1 MSQLQSA
8 SRVGLSTLS
17 AGRLFAPKNE
27 ENRMNVRSPGHH
39 ITRRIKLITCIS
51 ALVTAFVVAL
61 PQVGHAQN
69 VTPPPVPDRLQ
80 APIPE
85 GNEAFLIG
93 HAFGSQ
99 DYVCAASGSGV
110 AFVLTTPEAVLFDN
124 PAHRV
129 INHFFSP
136 NPVEGGT
143 IRATWQSTR
152 NSSVFWGK
160 GVATATAASDPDFV
174 APDAIA
180 WVTLSQAG
188 VLEGSGTGDNLA
200 VATFVQRVN
209 TVGGLAPS
217 IGCNSPA
224 DLEKTAFVPYEADYV
239 FFRNPTATTAVPERN

>member
-1 MSQLQSA
+1 
-8 SRVGLSTLS
+8 
-17 AGRLFAPKNE
+17 
-27 ENRMNVRSPGHH
+27 MNIRNTGHQ
-39 ITRRIKLITCIS
+39 ITRRTRLIACTG
-51 ALVTAFVVAL
+51 ALAAAFVVAL

-69 VTPPPVPDRLQ
+69 VTPPRVPDRLNV
-80 APIPE
+80 PE

-124 PAHRV
+124 PGRRV

-152 NSSVFWGK
+152 NSSAFLGK
-160 GVATATAASDPDFV
+160 LDVTATFDSDPDFV

-180 WVTLSQAG
+180 WLRLSRAG
-188 VLEGSGTGDNLA
+188 VLEGSGNGDDLA
-200 VATFVQRVN
+200 VTTFVQRVN

-217 IGCNSPA
+217 TGCNSPD
-224 DLEKTAFVPYEADYV
+224 DLRKIAIVPYEADYV
-239 FFRNPTATTAVPERN
+239 FFRHSTATAAVAERK

>member
-1 MSQLQSA
+1 
-8 SRVGLSTLS
+8 
-17 AGRLFAPKNE
+17 
-27 ENRMNVRSPGHH
+27 MNIRNTGHH
-39 ITRRIKLITCIS
+39 ITRRIRLIACIS
-51 ALVTAFVVAL
+51 ALGTAFVVAL
-61 PQVGHAQN
+61 PQVGHAKN
-69 VTPPPVPDRLQ
+69 VTPPPVPGTLQ
-80 APIPE
+80 VPE

-124 PAHRV
+124 PARRV

-160 GVATATAASDPDFV
+160 VVHAATSATDPDFV
-174 APDAIA
+174 ALDAIA
-180 WVTLSQAG
+180 WVLLSQAG
-188 VLEGSGTGDNLA
+188 VLEGSGNGDNLA
-200 VATFVQRVN
+200 AATFVQRVN

-224 DLEKTAFVPYEADYV
+224 DIGKTAFVPYEADYV
-239 FFRNPTATTAVPERN
+239 FYTNPTATTARPERN

>member
-1 MSQLQSA
+1 
-8 SRVGLSTLS
+8 
-17 AGRLFAPKNE
+17 
-27 ENRMNVRSPGHH
+27 MNVRSTGHH
-39 ITRRIKLITCIS
+39 ITRRIKLIACIS
-51 ALVTAFVVAL
+51 ALGMAFVVVL

-80 APIPE
+80 EPIPE

-110 AFVLTTPEAVLFDN
+110 AFVLTTPEAVLFDT
-124 PAHRV
+124 PARRV
-129 INHFFSP
+129 INHYFSP

-152 NSSVFWGK
+152 DSSVFWGQLDK
-160 GVATATAASDPDFV
+160 SATFVTDPDFV

-180 WVTLSQAG
+180 WLLLSQAG
-188 VLEGSGTGDNLA
+188 VLDGVGGGTTLS

-217 IGCNSPA
+217 IGCNSPM
-224 DLEKTAFVPYEADYV
+224 DIGNKAFVPYEADYV
-239 FFRNPTATTAVPERN
+239 FFTNPTAATAVSERN

>member
-1 MSQLQSA
+1 
-8 SRVGLSTLS
+8 
-17 AGRLFAPKNE
+17 
-27 ENRMNVRSPGHH
+27 MNIGNTGHH
-39 ITRRIKLITCIS
+39 ITRRIRLIACIS
-51 ALVTAFVVAL
+51 ALGTAFVVAL
-61 PQVGHAQN
+61 PQVGHAQK
-69 VTPPPVPDRLQ
+69 VTPPPVPGTLQ
-80 APIPE
+80 VPE

-124 PAHRV
+124 PARRV

-160 GVATATAASDPDFV
+160 VVHAATSATDPDFV
-174 APDAIA
+174 ARDAIA
-180 WVTLSQAG
+180 WVLLSQAG
-188 VLEGSGTGDNLA
+188 VLEGSGNGDNLA
-200 VATFVQRVN
+200 AATFVQRVN

-224 DLEKTAFVPYEADYV
+224 DIGKTAFVPYEADYV
-239 FFRNPTATTAVPERN
+239 FFSNPTATTAVPERN

>member
-1 MSQLQSA
+1 
-8 SRVGLSTLS
+8 
-17 AGRLFAPKNE
+17 
-27 ENRMNVRSPGHH
+27 MNIRNTGHH
-39 ITRRIKLITCIS
+39 ITRRIRLIACIS
-51 ALVTAFVVAL
+51 ALGTAFVVAL
-61 PQVGHAQN
+61 PQVGHAKN
-69 VTPPPVPDRLQ
+69 VTPPPVPGTLQ
-80 APIPE
+80 VPE

-124 PAHRV
+124 PARRV

-152 NSSVFWGK
+152 DSSVFWGQLDK
-160 GVATATAASDPDFV
+160 AATFQSDPDFV

-180 WVTLSQAG
+180 WLLLSRAG
-188 VLEGSGTGDNLA
+188 VLEGSGIGDNLA

-209 TVGGLAPS
+209 TVGGLAPL
-217 IGCNSPA
+217 IGCNSLA
-224 DLEKTAFVPYEADYV
+224 DIGTRVFVPYEADYV
-239 FFRNPTATTAVPERN
+239 FFANPTATTAVPEPK

>member
-1 MSQLQSA
+1 MNI
-8 SRVGLSTLS
+8 R
-17 AGRLFAPKNE
+17 
-27 ENRMNVRSPGHH
+27 NRGHH
-39 ITRRIKLITCIS
+39 ITRRIRLIACMS
-51 ALVTAFVVAL
+51 ALATAFVVAL

-69 VTPPPVPDRLQ
+69 VTPPAVPDKLQ
-80 APIPE
+80 VEE

-124 PAHRV
+124 PARRV

-160 GVATATAASDPDFV
+160 LVHAATFETDPDFV

-180 WVTLSQAG
+180 WLTLGRAG
-188 VLEGSGTGDNLA
+188 VLVGVGGGRELS

-209 TVGGLAPS
+209 TVGGLAPAT
-217 IGCNSPA
+217 GCNSP
-224 DLEKTAFVPYEADYV
+224 DDIGHKAFVPYEADYV
-239 FFRNPTATTAVPERN
+239 FFRNPTATTAVSERN

>member
-1 MSQLQSA
+1 
-8 SRVGLSTLS
+8 
-17 AGRLFAPKNE
+17 
-27 ENRMNVRSPGHH
+27 MNIRNTGHH
-39 ITRRIKLITCIS
+39 ITRRIRLIACIG
-51 ALVTAFVVAL
+51 ALATAFVVAL

-69 VTPPPVPDRLQ
+69 VTPPRVPDSFKVG
-80 APIPE
+80 E
-85 GNEAFLIG
+85 GDEAFLIG

-124 PAHRV
+124 AARRV

-136 NPVEGGT
+136 NPVERGT

-160 GVATATAASDPDFV
+160 LVAAATFVSDPDFV

-180 WVTLSQAG
+180 WLNLSQAG
-188 VLEGSGTGDNLA
+188 VLEGSGNGDNLA

-217 IGCNSPA
+217 IGCNSP
-224 DLEKTAFVPYEADYV
+224 DDIGKTAFVPYEADYV
-239 FFRNPTATTAVPERN
+239 FFNNPTATTAVPERN

>member
-1 MSQLQSA
+1 
-8 SRVGLSTLS
+8 
-17 AGRLFAPKNE
+17 
-27 ENRMNVRSPGHH
+27 MNVRCTGHH
-39 ITRRIKLITCIS
+39 ITRRIKLIACIS
-51 ALVTAFVVAL
+51 ALGTAFVVAL

-80 APIPE
+80 VRD
-85 GNEAFLIG
+85 GSEAFLIG

-152 NSSVFWGK
+152 NSSVFWGQA
-160 GVATATAASDPDFV
+160 VAIATAATDPDFV

-180 WVTLSQAG
+180 WVTLSRAG
-188 VLEGSGTGDNLA
+188 VLQGSGTGDNLA

-217 IGCNSPA
+217 IGCSSP
-224 DLEKTAFVPYEADYV
+224 DDIKKTAFVPYEADYV
-239 FFRNPTATTAVPERN
+239 FYRKPTATTAVPERN

>member
-1 MSQLQSA
+1 
-8 SRVGLSTLS
+8 
-17 AGRLFAPKNE
+17 
-27 ENRMNVRSPGHH
+27 MNVRSTGHH
-39 ITRRIKLITCIS
+39 ITRRIKLIACIS
-51 ALVTAFVVAL
+51 ALGTAFVVAL

-80 APIPE
+80 VTD
-85 GNEAFLIG
+85 GSEAFLIG
-93 HAFGSQ
+93 HAFGTQ

-152 NSSVFWGK
+152 NSSVFWGQ
-160 GVATATAASDPDFV
+160 GVAVATAATDPDFV

-180 WVTLSQAG
+180 WVTLSRAG

-217 IGCNSPA
+217 TGCNSPA
-224 DLEKTAFVPYEADYV
+224 DIGKKTAFVPYEADYV
-239 FFRNPTATTAVPERN
+239 FYRKPTATTAAPEHN

>member
-1 MSQLQSA
+1 
-8 SRVGLSTLS
+8 
-17 AGRLFAPKNE
+17 
-27 ENRMNVRSPGHH
+27 MNIRNTGHH
-39 ITRRIKLITCIS
+39 ITRRIRLIACIS
-51 ALVTAFVVAL
+51 ALGTAFVVAL
-61 PQVGHAQN
+61 PQVGHAKN
-69 VTPPPVPDRLQ
+69 VTPPPVPGTLQ
-80 APIPE
+80 VPE

-124 PAHRV
+124 PARRV

-160 GVATATAASDPDFV
+160 VVHAATSATDPDFV
-174 APDAIA
+174 ALDAIA
-180 WVTLSQAG
+180 WVLLSQAG
-188 VLEGSGTGDNLA
+188 VLEGSGNGDNLA
-200 VATFVQRVN
+200 AATFVQRVN

-224 DLEKTAFVPYEADYV
+224 DIGKTAFVPYEADYV
-239 FFRNPTATTAVPERN
+239 FYKNSTATTAVPGRN

>member
-1 MSQLQSA
+1 
-8 SRVGLSTLS
+8 
-17 AGRLFAPKNE
+17 
-27 ENRMNVRSPGHH
+27 MNVRSTGHH
-39 ITRRIKLITCIS
+39 ITRRIKLIACIS
-51 ALVTAFVVAL
+51 ALGTAFVVAF
-61 PQVGHAQN
+61 PQIGHAQN
-69 VTPPPVPDRLQ
+69 VTAPPVPDKLQ
-80 APIPE
+80 VTD
-85 GNEAFLIG
+85 GSEAFLIG

-136 NPVEGGT
+136 NPIEGGT

-152 NSSVFWGK
+152 NSSVFWGQA
-160 GVATATAASDPDFV
+160 VAIATAATDPDFV

-180 WVTLSQAG
+180 WVTLSRAG
-188 VLEGSGTGDNLA
+188 VLQGSGTGDNLA

-224 DLEKTAFVPYEADYV
+224 DIRKTAFVPYEADYV
-239 FFRNPTATTAVPERN
+239 FYRNPTATTAVAERN

>member
-1 MSQLQSA
+1 
-8 SRVGLSTLS
+8 
-17 AGRLFAPKNE
+17 
-27 ENRMNVRSPGHH
+27 MNIRNTGHH
-39 ITRRIKLITCIS
+39 ITRRIKLIACIS
-51 ALVTAFVVAL
+51 ALGTAFVVAL
-61 PQVGHAQN
+61 PQVGHAQT
-69 VTPPPVPDRLQ
+69 VRPPRVPGRLQ
-80 APIPE
+80 PPE

-124 PAHRV
+124 PARRV

-160 GVATATAASDPDFV
+160 LDKAAPFDTDPDFV
-174 APDAIA
+174 ATDAIA
-180 WVTLSQAG
+180 WLLLSRAG
-188 VLEGSGTGDNLA
+188 VLEGSGNGDNLA
-200 VATFVQRVN
+200 AATFVQRVN

-217 IGCNSPA
+217 IGCNSP
-224 DLEKTAFVPYEADYV
+224 DDITKTAIVPYEADYV
-239 FFRNPTATTAVPERN
+239 FYRKPTAATAVPKRN